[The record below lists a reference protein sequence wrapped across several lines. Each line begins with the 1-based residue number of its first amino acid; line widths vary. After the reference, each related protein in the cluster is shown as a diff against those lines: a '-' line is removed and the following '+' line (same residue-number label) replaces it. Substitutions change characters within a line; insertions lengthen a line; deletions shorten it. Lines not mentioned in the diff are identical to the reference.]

1 MTDYYDPDDD
11 LFSYED
17 FEDID
22 NAAWDP
28 DALEPIDLTE
38 LDSDDD
44 LQAPSD
50 AAEELLERIETLDDE
65 IPPRPPEPSLAD
77 PRLVDDE
84 RPAEETEL
92 LEDEQPGEEAE
103 MLEDEEPGADELPEE
118 APPPRER
125 TIRIGGRGRMQRLPL
140 GPPPT
145 RPETTHREAEPH
157 APPDDVYRLALALP
171 LDMGAEVLELRAL
184 GEIED
189 MPPPGIDLAFAFRA
203 DDLAAVESAIA
214 AWAERYLPLELSLA
228 EIVAE
233 VAGAQQYIAA
243 WRVEPHAALQD
254 AQIALRRALASL
266 VTPVAEGLA
275 AFQPRIVI
283 GAHVPART
291 YPLVIGQ
298 MQRDFAPFAWHVAS
312 VALFRAETIADPGA
326 WELARAFGLPA
337 ERE

>member
-1 MTDYYDPDDD
+1 MTEYYDPDDD

-28 DALEPIDLTE
+28 DALEPIDLAE
-38 LDSDDD
+38 LDSEDD
-44 LQAPSD
+44 LEAPSD

-65 IPPRPPEPSLAD
+65 IPARPPEPSLAD
-77 PRLVDDE
+77 PRLVDDA
-84 RPAEETEL
+84 RPGEEVELPADDEPGEDTEF
-92 LEDEQPGEEAE
+92 LEDEAP
-103 MLEDEEPGADELPEE
+103 DADEPPEE
-118 APPPRER
+118 TPPPQAR

-140 GPPPT
+140 GPPPA
-145 RPETTHREAEPH
+145 RSETAPREAEPP
-157 APPDDVYRLALALP
+157 AEPDYVYRLALALP
-171 LDMGAEVLELRAL
+171 LDLGAEVLELRTL

-214 AWAERYLPLELSLA
+214 AWAERHLPLELSLA
-228 EIVAE
+228 EIVTE

-243 WRVEPHAALQD
+243 WHVEPHAALQD
-254 AQIALRRALASL
+254 VQIALRRALAPL
-266 VTPVAEGLA
+266 VAPLAEGPV

-312 VALFRAETIADPGA
+312 AALFRAEASADPGA
-326 WELARAFGLPA
+326 WELARAFGPPA
-337 ERE
+337 GRE

>member
-84 RPAEETEL
+84 RPA
-92 LEDEQPGEEAE
+92 DEYEPPDDDEPGEEAE
-103 MLEDEEPGADELPEE
+103 MLEDEEPGADDLPEE

-145 RPETTHREAEPH
+145 RPETTHREAELH

-171 LDMGAEVLELRAL
+171 LDLGAEVLELRAL
-184 GEIED
+184 GEIEE

-203 DDLAAVESAIA
+203 DDLAAAESAIA

-243 WRVEPHAALQD
+243 WRVEPNAALQD
-254 AQIALRRALASL
+254 AQLALRRALTPL
-266 VTPVAEGLA
+266 VTPLAEGPA
-275 AFQPRIVI
+275 ALQPRIVI

-312 VALFRAETIADPGA
+312 VALFRAEAGADPGA
-326 WELARAFGLPA
+326 WELARAFGSSA
-337 ERE
+337 GRE